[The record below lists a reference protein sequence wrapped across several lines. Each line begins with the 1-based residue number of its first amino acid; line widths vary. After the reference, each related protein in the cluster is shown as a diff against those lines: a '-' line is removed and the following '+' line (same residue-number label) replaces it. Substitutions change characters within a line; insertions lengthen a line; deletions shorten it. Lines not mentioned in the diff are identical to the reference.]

1 MRRILAAG
9 LAVVL
14 LAAGPV
20 AAHPR
25 DTSSI
30 SALEAR
36 VTALEQRVAA
46 LEAGSS
52 PSPSAAPAPTPT
64 VAPAPTPAS
73 GCTTT
78 VPAGGS
84 IQAGIDA
91 TANGGT
97 VCLTAGAAYT
107 VTSTTN
113 VTNRTGLTLDGNGA
127 TLTANGYWLA
137 SAEILM
143 ANGGSG
149 ITFRELVIVGT
160 GPGTGYD
167 PGVGEFQAGIGSR
180 GTQGLTVTG
189 NTIRNVQGDGVGAY
203 ASGSVPVRDLVVSGN
218 TITGAGRWG
227 VTLTT
232 AERVTIA
239 GNTVTDTDKAFE
251 LEPDLDSQAIRD
263 VVIRDNIVNGGWN
276 LLALYGP
283 GTFANITVERNHGTG
298 AHGIWSYVEP
308 TGRASGITFRD
319 NRGDIP
325 FWEDPC
331 STPCR
336 AVLRI
341 YRTDGATVTGNVQPV
356 TSGAMAGV
364 LSEDSTGIAVSGND
378 FPGATVEHE
387 QR

>member
-9 LAVVL
+9 LAVIL
-14 LAAGPV
+14 LTAGPV

-46 LEAGSS
+46 LEAGS
-52 PSPSAAPAPTPT
+52 PSPTSTPPPATPAPTPGPTATTCT
-64 VAPAPTPAS
+64 VTAT
-73 GCTTT
+73 
-78 VPAGGS
+78 GS
-84 IQAGIDA
+84 IQTAVNA
-91 TANGGT
+91 TPDGGT
-97 VCLTAGAAYT
+97 VCLQPGAEYVLSGT
-107 VTSTTN
+107 VTLL
-113 VTNRTGLTLDGNGA
+113 NRTNLTLDGQGA
-127 TLTANGYWLA
+127 TVRANGYWTA
-137 SAEILM
+137 SAEILI
-143 ANGGSG
+143 ARGGSG
-149 ITFRELVIVGT
+149 ITFRDLVVVGT
-160 GPGTGYD
+160 DTQPGYQ
-167 PGVGEFQAGIGSR
+167 PGQEFQAGIAFF
-180 GTQGLTVTG
+180 GTQGATATGNTIRDTLGDGVGGYGVTDLVVTG
-189 NTIRNVQGDGVGAY
+189 NTIER
-203 ASGSVPVRDLVVSGN
+203 
-218 TITGAGRWG
+218 AGRWG

-251 LEPDLDSQAIRD
+251 LEPDLASQAIRD

-331 STPCR
+331 ATPCR

-378 FPGATVEHE
+378 FPGATVEWE

>member
-9 LAVVL
+9 LAVIL
-14 LAAGPV
+14 LTAGPV

-46 LEAGSS
+46 LEAGS
-52 PSPSAAPAPTPT
+52 PSPAPTPP
-64 VAPAPTPAS
+64 PAPTSLPTATPAS

-84 IQAGIDA
+84 IQAGVDA
-91 TANGGT
+91 TPDGGT
-97 VCLTAGAAYT
+97 TCLQPGAEYVLSGT
-107 VTSTTN
+107 VTLLNRTN
-113 VTNRTGLTLDGNGA
+113 VTVDGQGA
-127 TLTANGYWLA
+127 TVRANGYWTA
-137 SAEILM
+137 SAEILI
-143 ANGGSG
+143 ARGGSG
-149 ITFRELVIVGT
+149 ITFRDLVVVGT
-160 GPGTGYD
+160 DTQPGYQ
-167 PGVGEFQAGIGSR
+167 PGQEFQAGIAFV
-180 GTQGLTVTG
+180 GTQGATATGNTIRDTLGDGIGGYGGVTDLVVTG
-189 NTIRNVQGDGVGAY
+189 NTIER
-203 ASGSVPVRDLVVSGN
+203 
-218 TITGAGRWG
+218 AGRWG

-251 LEPDLDSQAIRD
+251 LEPDLSSQAIRD

-283 GTFANITVERNHGTG
+283 GTFANITVERNHSTG

-308 TGRASGITFRD
+308 TGRASNVTFRD

-378 FPGATVEHE
+378 FPGATVEWE

>member
-1 MRRILAAG
+1 MRRLAIVAAA
-9 LAVVL
+9 LVLVAVL
-14 LAAGPV
+14 PAS
-20 AAHPR
+20 AHPR
-25 DTSSI
+25 DSQSLAT
-30 SALEAR
+30 LEAR
-36 VTALEQRVAA
+36 VTALEARVAA
-46 LEAGSS
+46 LEAG
-52 PSPSAAPAPTPT
+52 PTPSG
-64 VAPAPTPAS
+64 PAPTPAPTVAPTPVVTAPPS
-73 GCTTT
+73 GCTVTAT
-78 VPAGGS
+78 GS
-84 IQAGIDA
+84 IQAAIDA
-91 TANGGT
+91 TPDGGT
-97 VCLTAGAAYT
+97 VCLEPREYVLSGT
-107 VTSTTN
+107 VTLL
-113 VTNRTGLTLDGNGA
+113 NRTDLTVDGKGA
-127 TLTANGYWLA
+127 TVRANGYWTA
-137 SAEILM
+137 SAEILI
-143 ANGGSG
+143 ARGGSG
-149 ITFRELVIVGT
+149 ITFRDLVIVGT
-160 GPGTGYD
+160 DTQPGYQPGP
-167 PGVGEFQAGIGSR
+167 EFQAGIAFF
-180 GTQGLTVTG
+180 GTQGATATGNTIRDTLGDGIGGYGGVTDLVVTG
-189 NTIRNVQGDGVGAY
+189 NTIER
-203 ASGSVPVRDLVVSGN
+203 
-218 TITGAGRWG
+218 AGRWG

-251 LEPDLDSQAIRD
+251 LEPDLSSQAIRD

-298 AHGIWSYVEP
+298 SHGIWSYVEP
-308 TGRASGITFRD
+308 TGRASNVTFRD

>member
-1 MRRILAAG
+1 MRRLAIVAAA
-9 LAVVL
+9 LVLVAVL
-14 LAAGPV
+14 PAS
-20 AAHPR
+20 AHPR

-36 VTALEQRVAA
+36 VTALEQRVAV
-46 LEAGSS
+46 LEAGS
-52 PSPSAAPAPTPT
+52 PSPAPTPPPATPAPT
-64 VAPAPTPAS
+64 VAPTPAA
-73 GCTTT
+73 CTVTAT
-78 VPAGGS
+78 SS
-84 IQAGIDA
+84 IQAAIDA
-91 TANGGT
+91 TPDGGT
-97 VCLTAGAAYT
+97 VCLQPGAEYVLSGT
-107 VTSTTN
+107 VTLL
-113 VTNRTGLTLDGNGA
+113 NRTNLTVDGQGA
-127 TLTANGYWLA
+127 TVRANGYWTA
-137 SAEILM
+137 SAELLI
-143 ANGGSG
+143 ARGGSG
-149 ITFRELVIVGT
+149 ITFRDLVVVGT
-160 GPGTGYD
+160 DTQPGYQ
-167 PGVGEFQAGIGSR
+167 PGQEFQAGIAFV
-180 GTQGLTVTG
+180 GTQGATATGNTIRDTLGDGIGGYGGVTDLVVTG
-189 NTIRNVQGDGVGAY
+189 NTIER
-203 ASGSVPVRDLVVSGN
+203 
-218 TITGAGRWG
+218 AGRWG

-251 LEPDLDSQAIRD
+251 LEPDLTSQAIRD

-276 LLALYGP
+276 LLAAYGP

-308 TGRASGITFRD
+308 TTGRASNVTFRD

-331 STPCR
+331 ATPCR

>member
-9 LAVVL
+9 LAVIL
-14 LAAGPV
+14 LTAGPV
-20 AAHPR
+20 AAHPNQ
-25 DTSSI
+25 TSTI

-46 LEAGSS
+46 LEAGS
-52 PSPSAAPAPTPT
+52 PSPTSTPPPLAPTPT
-64 VAPAPTPAS
+64 PAPTTAA
-73 GCTTT
+73 CTVTAT
-78 VPAGGS
+78 SS
-84 IQAGIDA
+84 IQAAIDA
-91 TANGGT
+91 TPDGGT
-97 VCLTAGAAYT
+97 TCLQPGTEYVLSGT
-107 VTSTTN
+107 VTLL
-113 VTNRTGLTLDGNGA
+113 NRTNLTLDGQGA
-127 TLTANGYWLA
+127 TVSANGYWTA
-137 SAEILM
+137 SAEILI
-143 ANGGSG
+143 ARGGSG
-149 ITFRELVIVGT
+149 ITFRDLVVVGT
-160 GPGTGYD
+160 DATPGYQPGP
-167 PGVGEFQAGIGSR
+167 EFQAGIAFV
-180 GTQGLTVTG
+180 GTQGATATGNTIRDTLGDGIGGYGGVADLVVTG
-189 NTIRNVQGDGVGAY
+189 NTIER
-203 ASGSVPVRDLVVSGN
+203 
-218 TITGAGRWG
+218 AGRWG

-251 LEPDLDSQAIRD
+251 LEPDLSSQAIRD

-283 GTFANITVERNHGTG
+283 GTFANITVERNHSTG

-308 TGRASGITFRD
+308 TGRASNVTFRD

-378 FPGATVEHE
+378 FPGATVEWE